1 MNLFELPY
9 ALKDLYGPSLFE
21 HLMGWDDSLMDYNP
35 DFYQFTSI
43 FFSTIG
49 IAIVAFLLFYYVIN
63 SPRFNRWWSWLI
75 VLLVSMGL
83 AYGYGFQ
90 VVNVDIVNNDI
101 APSLASPIGQSNAIL
116 FGIYNS
122 VFCGLLFFILSEAF
136 RWWSRNCKHAPW
148 TLLPTKLNNGR
159 HE

>member
-9 ALKDLYGPSLFE
+9 AIKDFYGASLFD
-21 HLMGWDDSLMDYNP
+21 HLKGWDDSLMGFNTAY
-35 DFYQFTSI
+35 YQFASI
-43 FFSTIG
+43 FGSTVG
-49 IAIVAFLLFYYVIN
+49 MAVLAFILFYYVIN

-75 VLLVSMGL
+75 VLLVSMCL
-83 AYGYGFQ
+83 AFGYGFQ
-90 VVNVDIVNNDI
+90 VVNVDIVNNGI
-101 APSLASPIGQSNAIL
+101 APSLQGQIGASNAIL

-122 VFCGLLFFILSEAF
+122 IFCGLIFFVLSELF
-136 RWWSRNCKHAPW
+136 RWWSRNCKHSPW

>member
-1 MNLFELPY
+1 MPVHGDPAGAKKALFNFITYCQSSSIPLRI
-9 ALKDLYGPSLFE
+9 LSFE
-21 HLMGWDDSLMDYNP
+21 RRLG
-35 DFYQFTSI
+35 SI

-90 VVNVDIVNNDI
+90 VINVDIVNNDI
-101 APSLASPIGQSNAIL
+101 APSLASQIGRSNAIL

-122 VFCGLLFFILSEAF
+122 VFCGLVFFILSEAF